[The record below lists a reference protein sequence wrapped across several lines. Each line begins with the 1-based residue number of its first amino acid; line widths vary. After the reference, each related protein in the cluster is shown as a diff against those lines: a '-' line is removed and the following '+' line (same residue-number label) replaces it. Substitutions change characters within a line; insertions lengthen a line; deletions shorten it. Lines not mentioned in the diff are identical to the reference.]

1 MKIYISCVHACNAN
15 CTTNYHS
22 PLGNVHTYIP
32 NIMNYSIFYTLI
44 CHMVNMKYLL
54 VYLAREE
61 NKCSLCILS

>member
-44 CHMVNMKYLL
+44 CHMI
-54 VYLAREE
+54 
-61 NKCSLCILS
+61 STW